1 MCGAPGSLAPGESGQ
16 GHQTC
21 RQIYDGFD
29 AANSSPGSNDAHLAA
44 RFVDLQT
51 EKGCH
56 VRILQTAETESA
68 PLECAAQPARERYRD
83 VDIAIEE
90 DPASGGVPSFNVSHF

>member
-21 RQIYDGFD
+21 RQIYDDFG
-29 AANSSPGSNDAHLAA
+29 AAVNSSPGSNDAHLAA

-51 EKGCH
+51 EKGYH
-56 VRILQTAETESA
+56 ARILQTAETEAA
-68 PLECAAQPARERYRD
+68 PFECAAQPARE
-83 VDIAIEE
+83 
-90 DPASGGVPSFNVSHF
+90 